1 MSAREKVLYFDTF
14 HELIAAAKQYRK
26 LGVPCTINSWE
37 QVEKNTLR
45 ILDDDEWWKHWE
57 ADIE

>member
-1 MSAREKVLYFDTF
+1 MGAREKILYFDTF

-26 LGVPCTINSWE
+26 LGVPCTIKSWE
-37 QVEKNTLR
+37 QVGKNTLH
-45 ILDDDEWWKHWE
+45 ILDDDEWWNHWE

>member
-1 MSAREKVLYFDTF
+1 MGAREKILYFDTF
-14 HELIAAAKQYRK
+14 HDLIAAAKQYRK

-37 QVEKNTLR
+37 QVGKNKLR
-45 ILDDDEWWKHWE
+45 ILDDDEWWNHWE